1 MKKIP
6 QKNYYI
12 LAVLIILTIL
22 LTLSLANVYVNKDK
36 YVSNFYK
43 YSNKITCEEFDEY
56 VSENFDL
63 IIYISDKYDL
73 SYELFEKK
81 FKDKLNDLNL
91 KNKLV
96 YIDKSE
102 LNKKFLKKLK
112 NEYGINININKL
124 PIIVVIVDSKV
135 IKNVVV
141 SPNSDVDTII
151 KYEVFE

>member
-12 LAVLIILTIL
+12 LAVLIFLTIL
-22 LTLSLANVYVNKDK
+22 LTLSLANVYINKDK

-43 YSNKITCEEFDEY
+43 YSNKITYEEFDEY

-73 SYELFEKK
+73 SHERFENN

-96 YIDKSE
+96 YIDKGE

-112 NEYGINININKL
+112 NEYGINIDINKL
-124 PIIVVIVDSKV
+124 PTIVVIVDSKV

-141 SPNSDVDTII
+141 APNSDVDTII